1 MSRDATADPDR
12 GTDRDRDRGTGLDGR
27 TGPRPHDAREG
38 YAHAWTDSRDGPG
51 HCLPGWADTRAG
63 PGHHPPGPADTWDG
77 PGGAPSGRPDARNGP
92 RHYFSGRPDTRGGPG
107 GSPSRG
113 AEKWDGPGGEPDGRA
128 GLLDGVRQ
136 WLAESG
142 SEPTPARVAQAL
154 REQGRVLGDAE
165 VLGTAER
172 LRSELV
178 GSGPLEPLLA
188 DPSVTDVLVS
198 APDRVWVDRGGGLEL
213 TAVSFPDAAAVRR
226 LAQRLAAVAGRRLDD
241 ARPWV
246 DARLPDGTRLHAVLP
261 PVAVGSTCLSLR
273 VVRPRAFTLDE
284 LVAAGTVPPGGDQV
298 LRALL
303 DARLSFLI
311 SGGTGSGKT
320 TLLSALLGLVG
331 PGERIVL
338 AEDSAELRPDHPHV
352 VRLEGRPANQEG
364 VGLVSLQ
371 DLVRQALRM
380 RPDRLVVGE
389 VRGPEVVSL
398 LAALNT
404 GHEGGSGTVH
414 ANAAGQVPARLEAL
428 GTAAGL
434 DRAALHSQLA
444 AALSVVLHLVRDR
457 TGRRRI
463 AEVHVLERDPSGLV
477 VTVPALRWG
486 EDAFARERGWE
497 RLREL
502 LRDGS
507 QGHRGPIRLG
517 TAGPPRDRQDA
528 SSPSDGE
535 GVGALTGA
543 GRRDTNGKGVGAPT
557 RAGRRDTNGER
568 DGDR

>member
-1 MSRDATADPDR
+1 MRTPAGPDR
-12 GTDRDRDRGTGLDGR
+12 SDG
-27 TGPRPHDAREG
+27 A
-38 YAHAWTDSRDGPG
+38 A
-51 HCLPGWADTRAG
+51 
-63 PGHHPPGPADTWDG
+63 
-77 PGGAPSGRPDARNGP
+77 
-92 RHYFSGRPDTRGGPG
+92 
-107 GSPSRG
+107 
-113 AEKWDGPGGEPDGRA
+113 
-128 GLLDGVRQ
+128 LLDGVRQ

-142 SEPTPARVAQAL
+142 AEPTPARVAQAL
-154 REQGRVLGDAE
+154 RERGRVLGDAE
-165 VLGTAER
+165 VLRTAER

-213 TAVSFPDAAAVRR
+213 TDVSFPDAAAVRR

-241 ARPWV
+241 ARPWA

-261 PVAVGSTCLSLR
+261 PVAVGCTCLSLR

-284 LVAAGTVPPGGDQV
+284 LVAEGTVPPGGDRV
-298 LRALL
+298 LRALVE
-303 DARLSFLI
+303 ARLSFLV

-331 PGERIVL
+331 PRERIVL

-352 VRLEGRPANQEG
+352 VRLETRPANQEG
-364 VGLVSLQ
+364 AGLVALE

-389 VRGPEVVSL
+389 VRGAEVVHL

-404 GHEGGSGTVH
+404 GHGGCGTVH
-414 ANAAGQVPARLEAL
+414 ANAAADVPARLEAL

-434 DRAALHSQLA
+434 DRAALHSQVA

-463 AEVHVLERDPSGLV
+463 AEVHVLERDATGLV
-477 VTVPALRWG
+477 RTVPALRWG
-486 EDAFARERGWE
+486 AEAFAYERGWE
-497 RLREL
+497 RLRGL
-502 LRDGS
+502 
-507 QGHRGPIRLG
+507 LG
-517 TAGPPRDRQDA
+517 TECFEGRRGDERDR
-528 SSPSDGE
+528 
-535 GVGALTGA
+535 
-543 GRRDTNGKGVGAPT
+543 
-557 RAGRRDTNGER
+557 
-568 DGDR
+568 